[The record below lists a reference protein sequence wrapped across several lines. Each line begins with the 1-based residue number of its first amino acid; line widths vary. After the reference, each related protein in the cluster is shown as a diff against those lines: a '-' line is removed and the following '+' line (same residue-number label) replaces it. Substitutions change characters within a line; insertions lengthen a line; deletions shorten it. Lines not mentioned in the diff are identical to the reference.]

1 MKSKLTDI
9 QEIHR
14 HEERIFD
21 EVCEIARKLKQKYPK
36 VGYVVRLE
44 RSGDETEGNHELPS
58 RYSAWIF
65 VSLNRNRT
73 ILESGR
79 GSGEWPG
86 ACEEIIRVKSLF
98 GKNHKLIVSD
108 DYAQSLEAQLEDVS
122 EDYESSPFTYVENTE
137 ASNEF
142 LQNACGVAWID

>member
-1 MKSKLTDI
+1 MTSKLTHV
-9 QEIHR
+9 QEIWR
-14 HEERIFD
+14 NEELIFD
-21 EVCEIARKLKQKYPK
+21 EVCEIARKLKQKHPK
-36 VGYVVRLE
+36 VGYAVRLE
-44 RSGDETEGNHELPS
+44 CSGGAMAENHELPS

-79 GSGEWPG
+79 DSGEWPG

-108 DYAQSLEAQLEDVS
+108 DYVQSLEAQLEDIS
-122 EDYESSPFTYVENTE
+122 EEYERSPFTYVENTE

-142 LQNACGVAWID
+142 LKNACKVAWID

>member
-1 MKSKLTDI
+1 MTSKLTDV
-9 QEIHR
+9 QEIWR
-14 HEERIFD
+14 NEERLFD
-21 EVCEIARKLKQKYPK
+21 EVCEIARKLKQKHPK
-36 VGYVVRLE
+36 VGYAVRLE
-44 RSGDETEGNHELPS
+44 RSGGAIAGNHELPS

-79 GSGEWPG
+79 DSGEWPG

-108 DYAQSLEAQLEDVS
+108 DYAQSLEAQLEDIS
-122 EDYESSPFTYVENTE
+122 EEYERSPFTYVENTE

-142 LQNACGVAWID
+142 LKNACKVAWID